1 MEEKVGFRRGLS
13 AASVLGLYSGFMLAV
28 GVAIT
33 YGNDALILAAL
44 LWALTIV
51 ASAIFLTPL
60 LAKGRKRGRPDT
72 EEDVATMRAALEP
85 YNEGVGGWRTLS
97 HIRGDGLGVS
107 VSLSDSE
114 NPLLIMEKSLQMADS
129 IRVIF
134 RFSKSESS
142 LRERIL
148 SIIEEKIS
156 RTRIQRKTKTITI
169 LAPQLLD
176 RGVFITRSMM
186 ICPPLMVLG
195 AIGFSSIANGDYI
208 LAVAGAIAGLM
219 LGILVITN
227 KGS

>member
-13 AASVLGLYSGFMLAV
+13 AASVLGLYAGFMLAV
-28 GVAIT
+28 GVAMT
-33 YGNDALILAAL
+33 YGNDGLIMATM

-51 ASAIFLTPL
+51 VSAIFLTPL
-60 LAKGRKRGRPDT
+60 LAKGRKRGKSGAD
-72 EEDVATMRAALEP
+72 EEVAAMRAALEP

-97 HIRGDGLGVS
+97 HIRGGGHGVS

-148 SIIEEKIS
+148 SIIEERIS

-169 LAPQLLD
+169 LTPQLLD
-176 RGVFITRSMM
+176 RGVLITRTMM

-195 AIGFSSIANGDYI
+195 AIGFSSISDGDSI
-208 LAVAGAIAGLM
+208 LAVAGAIAGLL
-219 LGILVITN
+219 LGIMVITN

>member
-13 AASVLGLYSGFMLAV
+13 AASVLGLYAGFMLAV
-28 GVAIT
+28 GVAVT
-33 YGNDALILAAL
+33 FDDNALIMAAI

-51 ASAIFLTPL
+51 VSAIFLTPL
-60 LAKGRKRGRPDT
+60 LAKGRRRGRPDT
-72 EEDVATMRAALEP
+72 EEDVAAMRAALEP

-134 RFSKSESS
+134 RFSRSESS
-142 LRERIL
+142 LRDRIL
-148 SIIEEKIS
+148 SMVEEKIS
-156 RTRIQRKTKTITI
+156 PTRIQRRTKTITI
-169 LAPQLLD
+169 STPQILD
-176 RGVFITRSMM
+176 RGIVITRSMM

-195 AIGFSSIANGDYI
+195 AIGFSSISNGDSI
-208 LAVAGAIAGLM
+208 LAAVGAIAGLL
-219 LGILVITN
+219 LGVLVITN

>member
-13 AASVLGLYSGFMLAV
+13 AASVLGLYAGFMLAV
-28 GVAIT
+28 GVAVT
-33 YGNDALILAAL
+33 FDDNALIMAAI

-51 ASAIFLTPL
+51 VSAIFLTPL
-60 LAKGRKRGRPDT
+60 LAKGRSRGRPDT
-72 EEDVATMRAALEP
+72 EEDVAAMIAALEP

-134 RFSKSESS
+134 RFSRSESS
-142 LRERIL
+142 LRDRIL
-148 SIIEEKIS
+148 SMVEEKIS
-156 RTRIQRKTKTITI
+156 PTRIQRRTKTITI
-169 LAPQLLD
+169 STPQILD
-176 RGVFITRSMM
+176 RGIVITRSMM

-195 AIGFSSIANGDYI
+195 AIGFSSISNGDSI
-208 LAVAGAIAGLM
+208 LAAVGAIAGLL
-219 LGILVITN
+219 LGVLVITN